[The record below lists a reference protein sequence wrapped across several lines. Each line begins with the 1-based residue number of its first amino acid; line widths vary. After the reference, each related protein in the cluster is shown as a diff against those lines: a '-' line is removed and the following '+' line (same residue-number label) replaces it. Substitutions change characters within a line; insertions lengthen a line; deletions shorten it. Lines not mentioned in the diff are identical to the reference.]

1 MDTFEDE
8 YRADAELI
16 QRFKEVVANLNRTLD
31 KVSAASVEYRKE
43 LDGEG
48 Y

>member
-1 MDTFEDE
+1 MAFEDE

-16 QRFKEVVANLNRTLD
+16 QRFKEVVESLNRTLD
-31 KVSAASVEYRKE
+31 KVSEASTAYQKE

>member
-1 MDTFEDE
+1 MDD

-16 QRFKEVVANLNRTLD
+16 QHFKDVVESLNRALD
-31 KVSAASVEYRKE
+31 KVSEASTAYQKE
-43 LDGEG
+43 LDEEG

>member
-1 MDTFEDE
+1 MAFEDE

-16 QRFKEVVANLNRTLD
+16 RRFKEVVESLNHTLD
-31 KVSAASVEYRKE
+31 KVSEASVAYQKE
-43 LDGEG
+43 LDEEED

>member
-1 MDTFEDE
+1 MDD

-16 QRFKEVVANLNRTLD
+16 QQFKEVVESLNRTLD
-31 KVSAASVEYRKE
+31 KVSEASTAYQEE
-43 LDGEG
+43 LDEEG